1 MQPKVSIIIP
11 CYNVEKYVID
21 SLDSVVNQTLDE
33 IEILLIDDGST
44 DHTRTVL
51 ESYARK
57 DSRIHVLK
65 QENKGPSAARNNGV
79 KHASGEYIMF
89 VDSDD
94 MIVTNAAEVLYKEAS
109 NKQLEVLM
117 GAYLLEKDG
126 VTTQIDNPCKLNG
139 DIVSGLEYTSRL
151 IENRYIH
158 SLVWL
163 CIYNR
168 KFIIEQQLYFYE
180 GILHEDELWIPQVFL
195 KANRVS
201 QINFYFYKYRVR
213 PNSIMTAKKK
223 SKNSEDIKFVVQE
236 LYQLYQT
243 LPIEYHPRFN
253 DYLCMLYMNA
263 LYINDDQ
270 NGNKKFM
277 RETANSFRNRFKAIL
292 YSISPK
298 LYLNI
303 NHFIKK

>member
-94 MIVTNAAEVLYKEAS
+94 MIVTNAAEVL
-109 NKQLEVLM
+109 
-117 GAYLLEKDG
+117 
-126 VTTQIDNPCKLNG
+126 
-139 DIVSGLEYTSRL
+139 
-151 IENRYIH
+151 
-158 SLVWL
+158 
-163 CIYNR
+163 
-168 KFIIEQQLYFYE
+168 
-180 GILHEDELWIPQVFL
+180 
-195 KANRVS
+195 
-201 QINFYFYKYRVR
+201 
-213 PNSIMTAKKK
+213 
-223 SKNSEDIKFVVQE
+223 
-236 LYQLYQT
+236 
-243 LPIEYHPRFN
+243 
-253 DYLCMLYMNA
+253 
-263 LYINDDQ
+263 
-270 NGNKKFM
+270 
-277 RETANSFRNRFKAIL
+277 
-292 YSISPK
+292 
-298 LYLNI
+298 
-303 NHFIKK
+303 